1 MALKGLFR
9 KKTVQDILKQVEK
22 NNTDGHNALGK
33 HLTARD
39 LTAFGI
45 AAIVGAGIFS
55 TIGKTSRW
63 WSCCYFL
70 IYLLQSHA
78 VLQLC
83 LC

>member
-39 LTAFGI
+39 LTALE
-45 AAIVGAGIFS
+45 S
-55 TIGKTSRW
+55 LLL
-63 WSCCYFL
+63 WSWYF
-70 IYLLQSHA
+70 
-78 VLQLC
+78 
-83 LC
+83 